1 MTNSPEE
8 PELSP
13 EDAMAVD
20 ATPDDVRL
28 HGDADETETIQR
40 NDGARAPVEGPHE
53 EREHDELP
61 QGDDEPT

>member
-1 MTNSPEE
+1 MTGQPGE
-8 PELSP
+8 PDLRP

-28 HGDADETETIQR
+28 SGDGDETESITR
-40 NDGARAPVEGPHE
+40 NDGAEQPVEGPHE
-53 EREHDELP
+53 ERSHDDLP